1 MDELAPMAR
10 IVWKLARNHTWGQ
23 PIPEGDVIAL
33 VTKEEDSDEMRA
45 LWTQHWS
52 CRSSVPARR
61 EYTFQTAKQNTG
73 KLRTGF
79 ERTRSYESTRSERR
93 SLDYHR
99 SGRSKPKTVR
109 ST

>member
-45 LWTQHWS
+45 TLDAALELSFLSAGPQGVYIPNGQAKHREAANWLRENTEL
-52 CRSSVPARR
+52 R
-61 EYTFQTAKQNTG
+61 EYKIRAT
-73 KLRTGF
+73 LSRLP
-79 ERTRSYESTRSERR
+79 SEW
-93 SLDYHR
+93 
-99 SGRSKPKTVR
+99 PE
-109 ST
+109 